1 MKLLVIGNSNL
12 FRKKILPAIECNPS
26 IERVELSTNQPLI
39 YSHHLIKYIYTSH
52 ILAIQTSTAELVYIS
67 TTNESHFKCAELS
80 LRMGKHVIVD
90 KPLALTY
97 IERIQLVDLAKK
109 NNVLLSEAVVNL
121 YHEQFKKSLELFK
134 LNNDAPKYITT
145 NFIVPPFKTDNF
157 RNFKDKGGGVLN
169 DMGIYAVTL
178 GNYFF
183 NSIPVTLNT
192 QVISTLNDIDETI
205 HININYPNKKILT
218 GIFSFNGAYT
228 NRVGIIGEK
237 ITLTFDRVFSI
248 PPDVSNTI
256 TLFHNLN
263 SINFEIESDDSFRN
277 YLEKMIENIN
287 IQSFSKEYVKIIN
300 SSEIFK
306 LNKNVD

>member
-12 FRKKILPAIECNPS
+12 FRKKILPAIECIPS
-26 IERVELSTNQPLI
+26 INSVELSTNQPLI
-39 YSHHLIKYIYTSH
+39 YAHHLIQTIYSSH

-67 TTNESHFKCAELS
+67 TTNESHFKWAELS

-97 IERIQLVDLAKK
+97 PERIQLVDLAKK

-134 LNNDAPKYITT
+134 LNKDVPKYITT
-145 NFIVPPFKTDNF
+145 NFIVPPFQTDNF

-169 DMGIYAVTL
+169 DMGIYAITM

-183 NSIPVTLNT
+183 NSFPTSVKVEHISSLNDVDESMLV
-192 QVISTLNDIDETI
+192 VIS
-205 HININYPNKKILT
+205 YPDSRLLS
-218 GIFSFNGAYT
+218 GIFSFNGAY
-228 NRVGIIGEK
+228 NNSISIIGEK
-237 ITLTFDRVFSI
+237 ITINFDRVYSI
-248 PPDVSNTI
+248 SSDVKNKI
-256 TLFHNLN
+256 TVFQNLN
-263 SINFEIESDDSFRN
+263 QTNFEVESDDSFRN
-277 YLEKMIENIN
+277 YLENMIENIK
-287 IQSFSKEYVKIIN
+287 IQSFSIEYEKIIN